1 MTRSNRLILL
11 CSAVLMPVSAVAQV
25 QSAPNPEIV
34 VEGTIDPGKR
44 VDSYVREL
52 TPAGVGEQLGK
63 FLHPV
68 CPIVLGLPAAQN
80 DQVEQRMR
88 QVAAAVPTP
97 VAGEPC
103 TANVLVLVGGNKSEI
118 LQGLKTQFP
127 ELVRGVSRGQMKEM
141 AASPRPVAAWQ
152 TLDRMGSDGMPLAVA
167 RMGSGADPVRVVRK
181 VGSPSRISD
190 LTRPYFVSSVVVVEA
205 RALDNVSTRQLAD
218 YALMH
223 ALAPIDSTRD
233 ADLPARSI
241 LGLFEPQSDP
251 ETAPQS
257 VSRWD
262 FAFLKSLY
270 ATDNKYS
277 ASAQRQAI
285 GREMQEQ
292 LSGANA
298 GRR

>member
-1 MTRSNRLILL
+1 MPLSTRLVLI
-11 CSAVLMPVSAVAQV
+11 CSALLAPANAAAQG
-25 QSAPNPEIV
+25 QPTEIV
-34 VEGTIDPGKR
+34 VEGERNPGKR
-44 VDSYVREL
+44 IETYVREL
-52 TPAGVGEQLGK
+52 TPARVGEQLGK
-63 FLHPV
+63 FLYPV
-68 CPIVLGLPAAQN
+68 CPLVLGLPAAQN
-80 DQVEQRMR
+80 SQVEQRIR
-88 QVAAAVPTP
+88 QVASAIPTP
-97 VAGEPC
+97 VAAEPC
-103 TANVLVLVGGNKSEI
+103 TANVLVLVGGDKSEI
-118 LQGLKTQFP
+118 MQGLKKQFP
-127 ELVRGVSRGQMKEM
+127 QLVRGVSRAQMKEM

-205 RALDNVSTRQLAD
+205 KALDNVSTRQLAD

-233 ADLPARSI
+233 ADLPTRSI
-241 LGLFEPQSDP
+241 LGLFEPQSNP

-277 ASAQRQAI
+277 ASAQRRAI
-285 GREMQEQ
+285 GREMKEQ
-292 LSGANA
+292 LSKAASNE
-298 GRR
+298 R